1 MEHGGGEEGV
11 GGREYE
17 EKEEEWSGYVFSS
30 DDRFNILFMIWI
42 CFGYVGIMGC

>member
-11 GGREYE
+11 GGRELE
-17 EKEEEWSGYVFSS
+17 EKEEGSGYVFSS